1 MNLKYDF
8 PVDAGNKKRV
18 YGRIMNWA
26 KPSLRALDVG
36 CDTGRL
42 GEGLK
47 KMGLAVDGV
56 EMDPDAARL
65 AAGRLDRVVTGSILD
80 SSVFQSLEGPYDI
93 IIFADVLEHLPK
105 PETVL
110 DGIKALLADGGEV
123 YASLP
128 NVANFRVR
136 IPLLFGRFQYTEI
149 GILDKT
155 HLRFFTRQTAQ
166 ELFTGA
172 GYEVAEVTP
181 AATHMPAPLLYVLPG
196 LFATRFVIRARPR
209 KTT

>member
-8 PVDAGNKKRV
+8 PVEAGNEKRV
-18 YGRIMNWA
+18 YGRIISWA
-26 KPSLRALDVG
+26 KPGLRALDVG

-47 KMGLAVDGV
+47 RKGLAVDGV

-80 SSVFQSLEGPYDI
+80 ASVLHGLNGPYDI
-93 IIFADVLEHLPK
+93 IIFADVLEHLPQ
-105 PETVL
+105 PEAAL
-110 DGIKALLADGGEV
+110 DGIKALLSDEGEV

-136 IPLLFGRFQYTEI
+136 LPLLFGRFQYTEI

-155 HLRFFTRQTAQ
+155 HLRFFTRTTAR

-172 GYEVAEVTP
+172 GYEVAEVKP
-181 AATHMPAPLLYVLPG
+181 AATHLPAPLLYALPG